1 MIIDPNKEKQA
12 IQWLSN
18 EIKQIPNVFRK
29 NEIQESITLNNKK
42 VPPLCEIVLYKY
54 NAVVGNLNGYWDKF
68 PMVLIVRPLE
78 DHFFGFNLHYLD
90 QETRENIIGTMM
102 HIHTQTR
109 GNKKELFKRMY
120 PFLDGLVKIGIYNHA
135 YKNYLYQRLESKFII
150 INPKYY
156 DLVTALPIAR
166 FKGNNTQ

>member
-1 MIIDPNKEKQA
+1 M
-12 IQWLSN
+12 
-18 EIKQIPNVFRK
+18 
-29 NEIQESITLNNKK
+29 
-42 VPPLCEIVLYKY
+42 
-54 NAVVGNLNGYWDKF
+54 
-68 PMVLIVRPLE
+68 
-78 DHFFGFNLHYLD
+78 
-90 QETRENIIGTMM
+90 
-102 HIHTQTR
+102 
-109 GNKKELFKRMY
+109 NKKELFKRMY